1 MTSIFEEKQ
10 MAFERE
16 LKEKVDTILT
26 NTPAKYVFPVI
37 HRNGELETEL
47 ADNLGYIILKI
58 NNHHVDTTD
67 GMCDYTVSGSI
78 LFRDNTQLT
87 QIANFNLMFEIEYNS
102 DDEFITMI
110 NQMGLTLTKSIQ
122 SLNVL
127 LKIT

>member
-1 MTSIFEEKQ
+1 

-110 NQMGLTLTKSIQ
+110 NQMDLTLTKSIQ